1 MWRVLS
7 KVSGKVDP
15 RDVAANENGK
25 IHQFQSYLEA
35 TYQETCLP
43 ARDYRTDFYLNGVL
57 FNMTSKSL
65 DALQS

>member
-1 MWRVLS
+1 
-7 KVSGKVDP
+7 
-15 RDVAANENGK
+15 VAANENGK